1 MPVIEFVV
9 PGLAAPQGSKR
20 MVRLR
25 NGRTVLIESSK
36 RVKPWR
42 AVVAYEAG
50 RAFTGAPVECDVTV
64 SAEFVIERPKSH
76 KTSAGAVK
84 SSAPWSPGKPDL
96 DKLCRALL
104 DGLTGVIY
112 GDDSQVIYLNAMK
125 RFGDR
130 SETVVTI
137 SYAAR

>member
-20 MVRLR
+20 LVRLR
-25 NGRTVLIESSK
+25 NGRTVLIEQSK
-36 RVKPWR
+36 RLKPWR

-50 RAFTGAPVECDVTV
+50 CAFAGAPVECDVIV
-64 SAEFVIERPKSH
+64 SAEFVIERPRSH
-76 KTSAGAVK
+76 KTAAGAVRA
-84 SSAPWSPGKPDL
+84 SAPSSPGKPDL
-96 DKLCRALL
+96 DKLCRGLL

-112 GDDSQVIYLNAMK
+112 RDDSQVIYLNAMK

-137 SYAAR
+137 SYATR

>member
-25 NGRTVLIESSK
+25 SGRTVLIESSK
-36 RVKPWR
+36 RLRPWR
-42 AVVAYEAG
+42 AVVAYEAS

-76 KTSAGAVK
+76 KTAAGAVK
-84 SSAPWSPGKPDL
+84 ASAPMSPGKPDI

-112 GDDSQVIYLNAMK
+112 CDDSQVIYLNAMK

>member
-1 MPVIEFVV
+1 LPVIEFVV

-20 MVRLR
+20 LVRLR
-25 NGRTVLIESSK
+25 NGRTVLIEQSK
-36 RVKPWR
+36 RLKSWR

-50 RAFTGAPVECDVTV
+50 CAFTGAPVECDVIV
-64 SAEFVIERPKSH
+64 SAEFVIERPRSH
-76 KTSAGAVK
+76 KTAAGAVRA
-84 SSAPWSPGKPDL
+84 SAPSSPGKPDL
-96 DKLCRALL
+96 DKLCRGLL

-112 GDDSQVIYLNAMK
+112 RDDSQVIYLNAMK

-137 SYAAR
+137 SYATR

>member
-1 MPVIEFVV
+1 
-9 PGLAAPQGSKR
+9 

-25 NGRTVLIESSK
+25 NGRTVLLESSK

-42 AVVAYEAG
+42 ALVAYEAG
-50 RAFTGAPVECDVTV
+50 RAHTGAPIECDVTV
-64 SAEFVIERPKSH
+64 SAEFIVQRPASHLTKSGQVRD
-76 KTSAGAVK
+76 A
-84 SSAPWSPGKPDL
+84 APMSPGRPDL

-104 DGLTGVIY
+104 DGLTGVVY
-112 GDDSQVIYLNAMK
+112 RDDSQVIYLNAMK

-137 SYAAR
+137 SYATR

>member
-1 MPVIEFVV
+1 MLFIVV
-9 PGLAAPQGSKR
+9 
-20 MVRLR
+20 
-25 NGRTVLIESSK
+25 TVYLDFRECQPLFLPKI
-36 RVKPWR
+36 
-42 AVVAYEAG
+42 
-50 RAFTGAPVECDVTV
+50 APVECDVTV

-76 KTSAGAVK
+76 KTAAGAVK
-84 SSAPWSPGKPDL
+84 ASAPGSPGKPDL

-112 GDDSQVIYLNAMK
+112 RDDSQVIYLNAMK

>member
-1 MPVIEFVV
+1 
-9 PGLAAPQGSKR
+9 

-42 AVVAYEAG
+42 ALVAYEAG
-50 RAFTGAPVECDVTV
+50 RAYTAAPVECDVTV
-64 SAEFVIERPKSH
+64 SAEFVIERPRSH
-76 KTSAGAVK
+76 LTAGGAVRA
-84 SSAPWSPGKPDL
+84 SAPASPGRPDL

-112 GDDSQVIYLNAMK
+112 RDDSQVIYLNAMK

>member
-20 MVRLR
+20 LVRLR
-25 NGRTVLIESSK
+25 NGRTVLIEQSK
-36 RVKPWR
+36 RLRPWR

-50 RAFTGAPVECDVTV
+50 RAFTGPLVECNVTV

-76 KTSAGAVK
+76 KTAAGAVRA
-84 SSAPWSPGKPDL
+84 SAPPSPGKPDL
-96 DKLCRALL
+96 DKLCRGLL

-112 GDDSQVIYLNAMK
+112 RDDSQVIYLNAMK
-125 RFGDR
+125 RYGDR
-130 SETVVTI
+130 SETFVTI

>member
-25 NGRTVLIESSK
+25 NGRTVLIEQSK
-36 RVKPWR
+36 RLKPWR

-50 RAFTGAPVECDVTV
+50 RAFTGDQVECDVTV
-64 SAEFVIERPKSH
+64 SAEFIIERPKSH
-76 KTSAGAVK
+76 KTAAGAVK
-84 SSAPWSPGKPDL
+84 ASAPGSPGKPDL

-112 GDDSQVIYLNAMK
+112 RDDSQVIYLNAMK

>member
-25 NGRTVLIESSK
+25 NGRTVLIEQSK
-36 RVKPWR
+36 RLKPWR

-50 RAFTGAPVECDVTV
+50 RAFTGAQVECDVTV

-76 KTSAGAVK
+76 KTAAGSVK
-84 SSAPWSPGKPDL
+84 ASAPMSPGKPDL

-112 GDDSQVIYLNAMK
+112 RDDSQVIYLNAMK
-125 RFGDR
+125 RFGDK